1 MSNYLEQ
8 DLHVSWYIII
18 YKFILGVFELFL
30 GLGIIIFGK
39 QIITIYESF
48 KAQEL
53 LEDPHDLLI
62 SVVEKISPILSK
74 HQGYII
80 LLLLLLGIIKI
91 IGSVGL
97 MYRKHWGL
105 DLLVILTMAILPFQF
120 YNLVVSFS
128 LAKLIFFIID
138 VFIALY
144 LVKFQPKEYFSTFKQ
159 RVSRD

>member
-8 DLHVSWYIII
+8 ELHVSWYIII
-18 YKFILGVFELFL
+18 YKFILGVLEFL
-30 GLGIIIFGK
+30 LGIGIIIFGK
-39 QIITIYESF
+39 QVVTIYENF

-62 SVVEKISPILSK
+62 MLVEKISPILSK
-74 HQGYII
+74 NHGYII
-80 LLLLLLGIIKI
+80 LLLLFLGVVKI

-128 LAKLIFFIID
+128 FGKLVYFIID
-138 VFIALY
+138 VLIALY
-144 LVKFQPKEYFSTFKQ
+144 LVEFQPKEYFQTFKK
-159 RVSRD
+159 RIYKD